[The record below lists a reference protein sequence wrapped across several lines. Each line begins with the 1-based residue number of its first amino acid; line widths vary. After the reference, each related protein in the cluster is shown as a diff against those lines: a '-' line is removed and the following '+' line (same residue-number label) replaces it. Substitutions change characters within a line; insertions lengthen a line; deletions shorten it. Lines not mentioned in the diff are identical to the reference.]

1 MLQWIS
7 DDNNSFQIILRVISK
22 YLIIETNASSDK
34 EKIEAMIGSD
44 RIFEAITKILRNK
57 LENTPSKAFYLTL
70 AVVTCLTKIISKYVG
85 RCSLWLLLMSQI

>member
-34 EKIEAMIGSD
+34 EKIDAMIGSY

-57 LENTPSKAFYLTL
+57 LENTPIRPLL
-70 AVVTCLTKIISKYVG
+70 DISGGYV
-85 RCSLWLLLMSQI
+85 SNQNN